1 MYNFFHFDEF
11 FNNSIFYRNQIGAEH
26 IKIFTDIKKKHCAHT
41 VTSDVSIGETA
52 SAASFFLSD
61 GLIVTGSST
70 GSQADPLDLE
80 QVKKS
85 ADLPVFIGS
94 GITPENLH
102 EFKQA
107 DGVIVGSYLKA
118 NGLWSAEMDETRV
131 QKMAKA
137 VQK

>member
-1 MYNFFHFDEF
+1 M
-11 FNNSIFYRNQIGAEH
+11 
-26 IKIFTDIKKKHCAHT
+26 
-41 VTSDVSIGETA
+41 TSDVSIGETA

-70 GSQADPLDLE
+70 GSQADPLDLD

-107 DGVIVGSYLKA
+107 NGVIVGSYLKA
-118 NGLWSAEMDETRV
+118 DGLWSAEMDEKRV
-131 QKMAKA
+131 KKMAKA
-137 VQK
+137 VKK